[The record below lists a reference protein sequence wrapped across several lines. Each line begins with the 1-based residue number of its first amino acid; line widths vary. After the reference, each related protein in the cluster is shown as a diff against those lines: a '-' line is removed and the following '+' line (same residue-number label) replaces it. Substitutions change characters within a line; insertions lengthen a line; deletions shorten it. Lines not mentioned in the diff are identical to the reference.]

1 MSMTNRLI
9 RFTQKAR
16 EQPQLR
22 FTALM
27 GLVYDPDGLH
37 ESFGDQ

>member
-1 MSMTNRLI
+1 MTSRLI
-9 RFTQKAR
+9 RFAQKVR

-27 GLVYDPDGLH
+27 GLVFDPEGLH
-37 ESFGDQ
+37 ESFMGQ